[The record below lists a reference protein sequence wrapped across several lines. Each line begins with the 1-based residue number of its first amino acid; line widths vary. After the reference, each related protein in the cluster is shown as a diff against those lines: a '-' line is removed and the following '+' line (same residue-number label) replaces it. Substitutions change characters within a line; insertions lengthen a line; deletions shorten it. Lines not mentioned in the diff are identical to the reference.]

1 MQLVDMQNDRR
12 DPEITILPILGED
25 DPDPTYPDDLRVT
38 IADDQLD
45 RLALDDDALEVGTT
59 VRLEAIAKVVAYA
72 EDESVDDE
80 PRCRLELQIT
90 RLGLE
95 PDESA
100 RRARAEDERL
110 DALAG
115 VRRYIEDR

>member
-1 MQLVDMQNDRR
+1 MQLVDMQDDRR
-12 DPEITILPILGED
+12 DPAITILPILGED
-25 DPDPTYPDDLRVT
+25 DMEPSYPDGLRLT
-38 IADDQLD
+38 IADDQLE
-45 RLALDDDALEVGTT
+45 RLRLDDDALEVGTT
-59 VRLEAIAKVVAYA
+59 LRLEASATVVGYA
-72 EDESVDDE
+72 EDEPIDGV

-95 PDESA
+95 PDDSA